1 MKNSASF
8 IILLCAGM
16 LWLLPGSGEA
26 GNISSDLTARLARMR
41 PGEVVDV
48 LVYFTD
54 QLDAKRL
61 FQQKK
66 DVLTAGEKR
75 IRINKALRSKAAQAQ
90 AKVKQLLLQNKVRNI
105 RSFWIV
111 NGLAAT
117 VPVAA
122 IQQIAS
128 QPGVAR
134 VALDGTV
141 RLPKTTIA
149 SAAANIAWNIDL
161 TMAPQLWQQGYDG
174 SGIVIAIV
182 DTGVDMEHQDLQAR
196 WRGGNNSWYDPNGEH
211 PTPYDPDGHG
221 TGVAGILVGGD
232 AGGSAIGMAP
242 GARWIAVKIFD
253 DAGNA
258 SYSDIHLGFQWLLD
272 PDNDPLTDDVPQL
285 VNNSWGLNGLVGQCV
300 TEFQPDIQLLQAS
313 GIAINFSGGNG
324 GPNASTSISPANY
337 PESFAVGG
345 IDVALLV
352 TDFSSRGPSACGGA
366 LYPALVAPAVDIRTA
381 DL

>member
-16 LWLLPGSGEA
+16 IWLIPGSVAA
-26 GNISSDLTARLARMR
+26 GNISSDLAARLTRMR
-41 PGEVVDV
+41 ADEMVDV

-66 DVLTAGEKR
+66 EMLTAGEKR

-90 AKVKQLLLQNKVRNI
+90 ANVKQLLLQNKVQNI

-134 VALDGTV
+134 VALDGKI
-141 RLPKTTIA
+141 RLPKTSTTT
-149 SAAANIAWNIDL
+149 AAANIAWNIDL
-161 TMAPQLWQQGYDG
+161 TLAPQLWQQGYDG

-232 AGGSAIGMAP
+232 ASGSAIGMAP

-272 PDNDPLTDDVPQL
+272 PDN
-285 VNNSWGLNGLVGQCV
+285 
-300 TEFQPDIQLLQAS
+300 
-313 GIAINFSGGNG
+313 
-324 GPNASTSISPANY
+324 
-337 PESFAVGG
+337 
-345 IDVALLV
+345 
-352 TDFSSRGPSACGGA
+352 
-366 LYPALVAPAVDIRTA
+366 
-381 DL
+381 